1 MQKSIT
7 NRIKSFLIITL
18 SVLMMMP
25 NTVAA
30 FAKEGTDEKKIE
42 KLELSTTYDDYD
54 IVATTEKDSLPEGAK
69 LHVTEVAKEYQDL
82 SDVYLTE
89 EKVTKLLRSSILT
102 FLLKMGME
110 TN

>member
-1 MQKSIT
+1 MQKSIK
-7 NRIKSFLIITL
+7 NQIKNFLIVTL

-69 LHVTEVAKEYQDL
+69 LHVTEV
-82 SDVYLTE
+82 
-89 EKVTKLLRSSILT
+89 TKLLKSSILT
-102 FLLKMGME
+102 FFLKMRME
-110 TN
+110 TNLTQQRKLNFH